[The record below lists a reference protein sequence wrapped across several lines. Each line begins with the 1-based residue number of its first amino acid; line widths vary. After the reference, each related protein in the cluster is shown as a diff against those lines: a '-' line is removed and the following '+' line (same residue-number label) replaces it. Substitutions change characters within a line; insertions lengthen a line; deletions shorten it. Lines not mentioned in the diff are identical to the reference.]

1 MVTGVDIKLVPV
13 PTTTSGELF
22 KLRLT
27 TGQDLIFDIDNY
39 STIISENGQVTS
51 LLFPVDS
58 DKLLTISELFGTV
71 KKPIFKIPVSQIRYI
86 LCYNN

>member
-13 PTTTSGELF
+13 PGTTSGELF
-22 KLRLT
+22 KFRLT
-27 TGQDLIFDIDNY
+27 SGQDFIFDVDNY

-58 DKLLTISELFGTV
+58 DKLLTISELFGTE
-71 KKPIFKIPVSQIRYI
+71 KKPKIKIPVTQIRYI
-86 LCYNN
+86 LCYNS